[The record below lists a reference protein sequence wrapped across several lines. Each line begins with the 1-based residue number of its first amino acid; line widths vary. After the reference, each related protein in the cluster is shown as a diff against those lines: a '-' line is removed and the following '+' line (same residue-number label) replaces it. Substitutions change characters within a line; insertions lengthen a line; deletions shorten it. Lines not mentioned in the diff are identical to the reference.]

1 MRRWCG
7 RSSPGGRGRRGRVS
21 RPALLELPVDLA
33 EAVIGH
39 ARAELPNEACG
50 LLGGVAGR
58 ATTFHP
64 ARNALGSPRRYDLHP
79 EDLVRLMFEI
89 EAAGDELVAIFHS
102 HTRSPAVPSP
112 TDVRSAEYTVPYL
125 IASLAGRE
133 RVLRAWWIGSGEVT
147 EI

>member
-1 MRRWCG
+1 M
-7 RSSPGGRGRRGRVS
+7 S

-50 LLGGVAGR
+50 LLSGAAGR

-64 ARNALGSPRRYDLHP
+64 ARNALGSPRRFDLHP
-79 EDLVRLMFEI
+79 EDLVRIVFEM

-102 HTRSPAVPSP
+102 HPRSPAVPSP
-112 TDVRSAEYTVPYL
+112 TDVRGAEYRVPYL
-125 IASLAGRE
+125 IASLGDRSE
-133 RVLRAWWIGSGEVT
+133 PVLRAWWIASST
-147 EI
+147 ASEITVRVG